1 MENLTDRIR
10 QFLSVSDGCGCGGG
24 DGDGSG
30 DGGGVASGYGYI
42 SGEGDGGGYGCGVKI
57 FRGQEV
63 YTVDGVATL
72 IDSVHDN
79 YAKGRILQS
88 DFSLVPCFIA
98 KVEGRYFAHA
108 TTLHKAFDEAMNK
121 ALRDMPVEERIA
133 KFKESFPDDS
143 AKIPATELFDWHNK
157 LTGSCEMGRRN
168 FVRNHGIDLE
178 NDSFTVKEFVELTKD
193 DYCGDVIKKI
203 LE

>member
-1 MENLTDRIR
+1 M
-10 QFLSVSDGCGCGGG
+10 
-24 DGDGSG
+24 
-30 DGGGVASGYGYI
+30 
-42 SGEGDGGGYGCGVKI
+42 
-57 FRGQEV
+57 
-63 YTVDGVATL
+63 
-72 IDSVHDN
+72 
-79 YAKGRILQS
+79 
-88 DFSLVPCFIA
+88 PCFLA

-178 NDSFTVKEFVELTKD
+178 NDSFTIKEFVELTKN

>member
-10 QFLSVSDGCGCGGG
+10 QFLSVSDGDD
-24 DGDGSG
+24 DGEGSGYG
-30 DGGGVASGYGYI
+30 DGGGSGSAAGGGSGYGY
-42 SGEGDGGGYGCGVKI
+42 GDGYGHSDGYGDGTSYGSGSDDGYGVKI

-108 TTLHKAFDEAMNK
+108 TTLHKAFDEAMDK

-133 KFKESFPDDS
+133 KFKDSFPDDS

-168 FVRNHGIDLE
+168 FVRNHGID
-178 NDSFTVKEFVELTKD
+178 
-193 DYCGDVIKKI
+193 
-203 LE
+203 